1 MVGNW
6 FTATKKYQVSQK
18 CGVKLKGCDER
29 GKGQILAVFINS
41 VVVNLD
47 RPRIKG
53 S

>member
-1 MVGNW
+1 MVYSHQEVPGEPEM
-6 FTATKKYQVSQK
+6 